1 MTKVITVAALK
12 GGVGK
17 TMFTVNLAGCLAES
31 SGVLIVDADP
41 QSNATNG
48 VGIDIFDVEGASI
61 DDVFAQPSV
70 DPANVIA
77 KSPIEE
83 LPSLDII
90 PGSLLLFKAELALFQ
105 RPRRETV
112 LDRWLRKHAEY
123 LSRYDYIIIDTAPGM
138 GLVNQNAF
146 AASDS
151 IVLVTDVSLN
161 GYRGSEIFIDLWDV
175 LREDMELKDNVGA
188 LCVNLYD
195 KRIGLS
201 KDFVLEARESDVLAP
216 LLVEPPIPSR
226 VKFKDTEIDARPINI
241 NARGTEEHLTMRAII
256 DELMRK
262 EVL

>member
-31 SGVLIVDADP
+31 SRVLIMDADP

-48 VGIDIFDVEGASI
+48 VGLDVFDVGGPSI
-61 DDVFAQPSV
+61 DDVFAQPSIG
-70 DPANVIA
+70 PAEVIA

-83 LPSLDII
+83 LPNLDIV

-105 RPRRETV
+105 RSRRETV
-112 LDRWLRKHAEY
+112 LDRWLRKHEEH
-123 LSRYDYIIIDTAPGM
+123 LSSYDYIIVDTAPGM

-175 LREDMELKDNVGA
+175 VREDMELEDNVRA

-195 KRIGLS
+195 RRIGLS
-201 KDFVLEARESDVLAP
+201 REFVLDARESETLAP
-216 LLVEPPIPSR
+216 LLVEPPIPNR
-226 VKFKDTEIDARPINI
+226 VKFKDTEIDGRPINI
-241 NARGTEEHLTMRAII
+241 NARGTEEHLVMKAII

-262 EVL
+262 GVL

>member
-1 MTKVITVAALK
+1 MTKVITIAALK

-17 TMFTVNLAGCLAES
+17 TMFTVNLAGCLAENHK
-31 SGVLIVDADP
+31 VLIMDADP

-48 VGIDIFDVEGASI
+48 VGLDVFDVESPSM
-61 DDVFAQPSV
+61 DNVFAQPSS
-70 DPANVIA
+70 DPVEVIA

-83 LPSLDII
+83 LPNLDII

-105 RPRRETV
+105 RSRRETV
-112 LDRWLRKHAEY
+112 LDRWLRKHAEF

-146 AASDS
+146 VASDS
-151 IVLVTDVSLN
+151 IILVTDVSLN

-175 LREDMELKDNVGA
+175 IREDMELKDNVGA

-201 KDFVLEARESDVLAP
+201 KDFVLDARESEVLSP
-216 LLVEPPIPSR
+216 LLVEPPIPNR

-241 NARGTEEHLTMRAII
+241 NAKNTEEHFTMTAII
-256 DELMRK
+256 DELKRK